1 MVFIANFCA
10 VTLCVSEED
19 GCAAKLVGDGFNIIG
34 HGVLCYSCEIWELI
48 E

>member
-1 MVFIANFCA
+1 MGFFANFCA
-10 VTLCVSEED
+10 VTLWVSEED